1 MRGEFRVQGYDIDAL
16 VSAGATGEVWLARRH
31 GSGEPVALKRL
42 RPRDQAARDEVRR
55 LVSLVDIL
63 GHPHL
68 LRIQDSLP
76 FGDELVLVLDHADG
90 GSLDQLLNGRGALD
104 PGEVVTAVAPVAEAL
119 AAAHER
125 GLVHGDVTPEHIL
138 FTADGRPLLADLGLL
153 GLIEGG
159 EALGTLGYADP
170 GAGPAGRT
178 PAGDVFGLAAVCYT
192 ALTGIPP
199 RPGQSRS
206 PLPEAV
212 PDVPQGL
219 AHAVAVGLQ
228 PVAARRPSAAQ
239 FANLLYGACSPAPVR
254 FPIGLVLS
262 DADVAAAIPA
272 ASPDAPKQAPPA
284 GEPDRQSSPAGNQP
298 GPGGTTGAGTGAPA
312 DPLASPSAQRVP
324 VGPRVV
330 ETADLDVDDDEPR
343 RRVGLIIA
351 VVVAIVVVA
360 GGVVGGVVWASR
372 SRPEPPPVASDD
384 ATPDDTRSPR
394 PSATPTSG
402 QDTPTSGQERS
413 PSTPPATA
421 TPSAPSRTTSPPRPP
436 APDTQEAR
444 WRGVLADLDQR
455 RAQAFAASDPTLL
468 GTVYAP
474 GSDLVAKDTAQIE
487 KCVPTG
493 CHVEG
498 LRFAV
503 RTLDVVSEGRN
514 QTVLRVVDQLQ
525 AYSVVSAD
533 GERVSQP
540 AGEPKTREITLA
552 RAGTGGWLIARIDE
566 R

>member
-16 VSAGATGEVWLARRH
+16 VSAGAIGEVWLARRH
-31 GSGEPVALKRL
+31 GSGEQVALKRL
-42 RPRDQAARDEVRR
+42 RPRDHAARDEMRR

-63 GHPHL
+63 RHPHL

-76 FGDELVLVLDHADG
+76 YGDELVLVLDHADG

-104 PGEVVTAVAPVAEAL
+104 PGEVVTALAPVAEAL

-153 GLIEGG
+153 GLVEGG
-159 EALGTLGYADP
+159 EALGTHGYADP
-170 GAGPAGRT
+170 SAGPSGRT
-178 PAGDVFGLAAVCYT
+178 PAGDVFGLAAVSYT

-199 RPGQSRS
+199 RPGQSRP

-239 FANLLYGACSPAPVR
+239 FADLLYGACSPAPVR

-262 DADVAAAIPA
+262 DADIDAAISA
-272 ASPDAPKQAPPA
+272 ASPDTPNQTPPAARPDQGSPPA
-284 GEPDRQSSPAGNQP
+284 GDRP
-298 GPGGTTGAGTGAPA
+298 GPGEPPGAGAGAPA
-312 DPLASPSAQRVP
+312 DPLASPSAQRGQI
-324 VGPRVV
+324 GPRVV
-330 ETADLDVDDDEPR
+330 EMAEVDLDDDEPR

-360 GGVVGGVVWASR
+360 GGVVGGIVWASR
-372 SRPEPPPVASDD
+372 SRTEPPPVASDD
-384 ATPDDTRSPR
+384 ATSGDTRSPR

-402 QDTPTSGQERS
+402 HTQG
-413 PSTPPATA
+413 PSTPPAT
-421 TPSAPSRTTSPPRPP
+421 TPSAQSRTTSPPRRP
-436 APDTQEAR
+436 APNAQEAR
-444 WRGVLADLDQR
+444 WRGVLADLDRR
-455 RAQAFAASDPTLL
+455 RARAYASSDPKLL
-468 GTVYAP
+468 STVYAP
-474 GSDLVAKDTAQIE
+474 GSDLAAKDTAQIE
-487 KCVPTG
+487 KCVPKG
-493 CHVEG
+493 CHLEG

-503 RTLDVVSEGRN
+503 RTLDVVSEERDR
-514 QTVLRVVDQLQ
+514 TVLRVVDQLQ

-533 GERVSQP
+533 GEREPQP
-540 AGEPKTREITLA
+540 AGQPKTREITLA

>member
-31 GSGEPVALKRL
+31 GSGAPVALKRL
-42 RPRDQAARDEVRR
+42 SPRDQAARDEVRR

-153 GLIEGG
+153 GLIDGG

-170 GAGPAGRT
+170 SAGPAGRT

-199 RPGQSRS
+199 RPGQPRP

-228 PVAARRPSAAQ
+228 PVAARRPTAAQ
-239 FANLLYGACSPAPVR
+239 FADLLYGACPPAPVR

-262 DADVAAAIPA
+262 DADVAAAIA
-272 ASPDAPKQAPPA
+272 ASRDTPKQTPPA
-284 GEPDRQSSPAGNQP
+284 GHTDRESPSAGNQP
-298 GPGGTTGAGTGAPA
+298 GPGATTSAGAGAAA

-330 ETADLDVDDDEPR
+330 EAADADVDDDEPR

-351 VVVAIVVVA
+351 VVAAIVVVA
-360 GGVVGGVVWASR
+360 GGVVGGVVWAGR

-384 ATPDDTRSPR
+384 ASPEDTRSPR
-394 PSATPTSG
+394 PSG
-402 QDTPTSGQERS
+402 TPTSGQERG

-436 APDTQEAR
+436 APDAQEAR

-487 KCVPTG
+487 KCVPSG
-493 CHVEG
+493 CHLEG

-525 AYSVVSAD
+525 AYTVVSAD

-552 RAGTGGWLIARIDE
+552 RAGTGGWLISRIDE